1 MCYEGVAK
9 ENSPKSNRRRAE
21 RDMLVERDEAEKKR
35 KKKKKKL
42 KKSFYKWSSISGVM
56 IRGGR
61 QSGIEMRHALGM
73 KRTVTAV
80 KLDFLTAIEKE

>member
-35 KKKKKKL
+35 KE
-42 KKSFYKWSSISGVM
+42 KKSEKKAFINGV
-56 IRGGR
+56 
-61 QSGIEMRHALGM
+61 Q
-73 KRTVTAV
+73 
-80 KLDFLTAIEKE
+80 